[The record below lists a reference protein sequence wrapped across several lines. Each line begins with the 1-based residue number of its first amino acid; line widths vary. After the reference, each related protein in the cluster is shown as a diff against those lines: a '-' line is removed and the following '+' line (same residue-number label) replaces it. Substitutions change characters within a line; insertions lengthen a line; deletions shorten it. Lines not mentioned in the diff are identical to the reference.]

1 MKSKL
6 NRISLFWKIW
16 ICHIFIYFPIRALF
30 FLFQLDETPD
40 FTQIVKSI
48 LISPFAGIYGLFD
61 KFPLVI
67 LLQMLVM
74 FFINAVIS
82 SKKILPYLLIT
93 FATHILFY
101 AFDIYDMDYF
111 KPFLY
116 SFFIFLP
123 IFLFIFRKNLKN

>member
-1 MKSKL
+1 MKNRL

-16 ICHIFIYFPIRALF
+16 MCHILIYFPIRALF
-30 FLFQLDETPD
+30 FLFQLDEAPD

-48 LISPFAGIYGLFD
+48 LISPLAGIYGLFD

-67 LLQMLVM
+67 LIQMLVM
-74 FFINAVIS
+74 FFINEVIS
-82 SKKILPYLLIT
+82 SKKVIPYLLIT

-101 AFDIYDMDYF
+101 AFDIYDIDYF
-111 KPFLY
+111 KSFLY

-123 IFLFIFRKNLKN
+123 IFLCIFRKNLKN